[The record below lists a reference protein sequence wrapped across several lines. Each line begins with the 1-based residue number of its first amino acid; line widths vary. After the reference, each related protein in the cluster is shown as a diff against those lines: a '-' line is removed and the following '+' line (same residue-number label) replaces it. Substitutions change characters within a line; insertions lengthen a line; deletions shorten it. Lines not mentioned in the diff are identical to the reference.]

1 VFSLEILLVYAAS
14 HEYAYAMKVDIPVDA
29 AGARAEL
36 ERLVAA
42 SPMSFAALSKMLG
55 RNAAYLQQYVTRG
68 SPKFLEERD
77 RRLLADVLGVDEAR
91 LGPPPEHGR
100 SKLVSIPKLD
110 VRPSAGAGSSVNGE
124 DLIAAYSFD
133 RRWLRDIGQVS
144 PEKLSIV
151 RVRGDSMMPT
161 LADGDEILVSA
172 HDGATPLRDG
182 IYVLERDDALV
193 VKRLALNPSSGLLTI
208 SSDNPAYPSWAEC
221 QLDSIRVIGRVVWTG
236 RKVN

>member
-1 VFSLEILLVYAAS
+1 MNKPMI
-14 HEYAYAMKVDIPVDA
+14 MRVDIPVDA

-36 ERLVAA
+36 ERLVAS
-42 SPMSFAALSKMLG
+42 SPTSYAALSKMLG
-55 RNAAYLQQYVTRG
+55 RNAAYLQQYVKRG
-68 SPKFLEERD
+68 SPQFLEERD
-77 RRLLADVLGVDEAR
+77 RKLLADFLGVDEAR
-91 LGPPPEHGR
+91 LGAPSRHGTA

-110 VRPSAGAGSSVNGE
+110 VRPSAGPGASVDGE

-133 RRWLRDIGQVS
+133 RRWLREIGHS
-144 PEKLSIV
+144 APEKLSIV

-172 HDGATPLRDG
+172 HDGATRLRDG

-193 VKRLALNPSSGLLTI
+193 VKRLALNPSSGLVTI
-208 SSDNPAYPSWAEC
+208 GSDNPAYPSWPEC
-221 QLDSIRVIGRVVWTG
+221 RLDSIRVIGRVVWTG

>member
-1 VFSLEILLVYAAS
+1 MC
-14 HEYAYAMKVDIPVDA
+14 EYAYVMKIDIPVDA

-55 RNAAYLQQYVTRG
+55 RNAAYLQQYVKRG
-68 SPKFLEERD
+68 SPQILEERD
-77 RRLLADVLGVDEAR
+77 RKLLADVLGVEEAR
-91 LGPPPEHGR
+91 LGVPSGHAPG

-110 VRPSAGAGSSVNGE
+110 VRPSAGPGASVDGE
-124 DLIAAYSFD
+124 DLIASYSFD
-133 RRWLRDIGQVS
+133 RRWLRAIGQTA
-144 PEKLSIV
+144 PEALSIV

-221 QLDSIRVIGRVVWTG
+221 PLDSIRVIGRVVWTG